1 MNQEL
6 VEQLKAKMPDFT
18 DTKKL
23 ENLEVRAEKLHK
35 ISGKHEKQI
44 FTNFAQALAEIENKL
59 KAKYKLVPELCRATT
74 GTFTMVFE
82 LPKTESKKV
91 LGESLQ
97 AARTEYES
105 WISNQQEA
113 WLNSQLQEA
122 LKEQAVINA
131 EKQEK
136 ENAALKASL
145 LKALQ
150 TN

>member
-1 MNQEL
+1 
-6 VEQLKAKMPDFT
+6 
-18 DTKKL
+18 
-23 ENLEVRAEKLHK
+23 
-35 ISGKHEKQI
+35 
-44 FTNFAQALAEIENKL
+44 
-59 KAKYKLVPELCRATT
+59 
-74 GTFTMVFE
+74 MVFE